1 MDADARKSPAL
12 MPLEGAMLPAIEMK
26 HAGAGR
32 FAALHAALERW
43 KRPMMAIE
51 APKEIHRPVQP
62 DVARQIS
69 RAAYAYVKG
78 KRQG

>member
-26 HAGAGR
+26 LAGAGR
-32 FAALHAALERW
+32 FAARHAALERW

-62 DVARQIS
+62 DVARQLS

-78 KRQG
+78 NRLG

>member
-32 FAALHAALERW
+32 FAALHAALEDTSAAPQSQVQVVFDRD
-43 KRPMMAIE
+43 AE
-51 APKEIHRPVQP
+51 AWRE
-62 DVARQIS
+62 
-69 RAAYAYVKG
+69 
-78 KRQG
+78 

>member
-51 APKEIHRPVQP
+51 APREIHRPVQP
-62 DVARQIS
+62 DVARQLS
-69 RAAYAYVKG
+69 RAADAYVMG
-78 KRQG
+78 NRQG